1 MTPESPKASQAHG
14 SKRGYYIFVTEACN
28 LRCSYC
34 FVRDKQNHRHLTDE
48 LGDKTVEF
56 IVEDAAA
63 AKSVYVHFFGGEP
76 LIRPAT
82 VDRLAARLRSWGG
95 NAETEVRLGIT
106 TNGTLLT
113 IANCEMLKRHD
124 IGVQLSLDGGK
135 TGNDIHRQFMGG
147 TQSGLRPSGA
157 FDLVKIENYVRYFGR
172 GRPNCRMTVTVHNL
186 PYLSQSIRELHE
198 IGFKSFSLIP
208 DADCGDWTAPD
219 FARYER
225 EMQDVFQYWAEH
237 RELSFNVIDQTI
249 SRLVE
254 KKQRRHLCPAGSTI
268 LGITVDGDLYP
279 CHDFAGR
286 FWPDPACRESLL
298 LGNVATGCSPERRE
312 AFKPIP
318 MERAKSANNHECSVC
333 WAKSVCGRGCPYMNY
348 ARSGDMALVNSVFC
362 ATTRIHT
369 TLALQWMSVLPEYG
383 FSDAS
388 RRAPAKR
395 AAPANVDAGRRNS
408 AGHTP
413 LVGSQAMAE
422 LCGAGSASEGAR
434 A

>member
-56 IVEDAAA
+56 IVEDAAT

-76 LIRPAT
+76 LIRPAV
-82 VDRLAARLRSWGG
+82 VDRLAARLRSWGR
-95 NAETEVRLGIT
+95 NSETEVRLGIT

-113 IANCEMLKRHD
+113 TANCEMLKRHD

-208 DADCGDWTAPD
+208 DADCGDWTASHL
-219 FARYER
+219 ARYER

-298 LGNVATGCSPERRE
+298 LGNVETGAEPAFRGTGLPREPQFPVGTFSAWSTTSTSTGPFFLSNFRPSCSCT
-312 AFKPIP
+312 A
-318 MERAKSANNHECSVC
+318 V
-333 WAKSVCGRGCPYMNY
+333 G
-348 ARSGDMALVNSVFC
+348 RSGPLS
-362 ATTRIHT
+362 
-369 TLALQWMSVLPEYG
+369 
-383 FSDAS
+383 AS
-388 RRAPAKR
+388 GSAPAGR
-395 AAPANVDAGRRNS
+395 ANQNRAMSYLPVRPVSSLTGAPS
-408 AGHTP
+408 
-413 LVGSQAMAE
+413 
-422 LCGAGSASEGAR
+422 
-434 A
+434 